1 MFRRRRFGELI
12 DSQLGV
18 FATDHADRLDALR
31 EARALY
37 QAADASD
44 AEERYGAY
52 ADEIDWAAEELAE
65 MRDAYAATLDEETD
79 EQYARAFSKAVHK
92 AFPEIAV
99 ILDTL

>member
-1 MFRRRRFGELI
+1 MPI
-12 DSQLGV
+12 DSTPY
-18 FATDHADRLDALR
+18 ARLVRSTKQRMPVTPKNAM
-31 EARALY
+31 
-37 QAADASD
+37 
-44 AEERYGAY
+44 GAY
-52 ADEIDWAAEELAE
+52 ADEIDWAAEDLAE